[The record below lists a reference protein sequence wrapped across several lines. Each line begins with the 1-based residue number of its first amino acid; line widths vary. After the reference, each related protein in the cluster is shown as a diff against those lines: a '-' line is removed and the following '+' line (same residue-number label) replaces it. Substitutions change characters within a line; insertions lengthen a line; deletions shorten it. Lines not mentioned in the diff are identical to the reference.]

1 MTKKQLLSVLTLSAL
16 ALAQAGLASADEVSP
31 IDPSTPA
38 TEQVVTKSPVETPTE
53 TPVIPTDPSTPDPS
67 APTDPVAP
75 TTPEVPVE
83 PSTPSTETP
92 SDGTTDSSDNNTTAP
107 STPAETP
114 TIPQQPQTDEG
125 NQTSPQEG
133 TVSGATGQVVQTVT
147 PETPVQTNTG
157 ASIIS
162 TKDGQL
168 ILSDGSQVA
177 PEAIGAKTNADKT
190 ITVTKADG
198 TKATLPHTG
207 EAASF
212 LSALGIGLLGLVA
225 FLFKKKA
232 I

>member
-1 MTKKQLLSVLTLSAL
+1 MVTWKR
-16 ALAQAGLASADEVSP
+16 
-31 IDPSTPA
+31 PSRVKTVA
-38 TEQVVTKSPVETPTE
+38 CANKST
-53 TPVIPTDPSTPDPS
+53 
-67 APTDPVAP
+67 P
-75 TTPEVPVE
+75 TTP
-83 PSTPSTETP
+83 T
-92 SDGTTDSSDNNTTAP
+92 
-107 STPAETP
+107 
-114 TIPQQPQTDEG
+114 QPQSADEG